1 MDVKK
6 SDWKTMPIPVEKV
19 DLGYQKVFRAA
30 DVKKIMSGYKPHDME
45 DKWFIYYED
54 SWVYFVRSW
63 TGYHIFGFE
72 LAVSP
77 DGSARVVASWA
88 NRNPD
93 EYQSK
98 SKENDIQ
105 NIDDLI
111 NGMFDVTINSIL

>member
-19 DLGYQKVFRAA
+19 DLGYQKVFLAA
-30 DVKKIMSGYKPHDME
+30 DAKKIMSGYNPESMD
-45 DKWFIYYED
+45 DRWFIYYED
-54 SWVYFVRSW
+54 SLVYFVRSW
-63 TGYHIFGFE
+63 TGYHIFGFK

-77 DGSARVVASWA
+77 NGSANVIGSWA
-88 NRNPD
+88 NRNID

-105 NIDDLI
+105 TINDLI
-111 NGMFDVTINSIL
+111 DGIFDVRSND

>member
-6 SDWKTMPIPVEKV
+6 SDWKTMPIPVEIV
-19 DLGYQKVFRAA
+19 DLGYQKVFC
-30 DVKKIMSGYKPHDME
+30 DVDAKKIMSGYKPEDM
-45 DKWFIYYED
+45 DDRWFIYYED

-63 TGYHIFGFE
+63 TGYHIFGFK

-77 DGSARVVASWA
+77 NGSANVIASWA
-88 NRNPD
+88 NRNID

-105 NIDDLI
+105 TINDLI
-111 NGMFDVTINSIL
+111 NGIFDVSSND

>member
-1 MDVKK
+1 
-6 SDWKTMPIPVEKV
+6 MPIPVEKA

-30 DVKKIMSGYKPHDME
+30 DVKKIMSGYKPEDMN
-45 DKWFIYYED
+45 DRWFIYCED

-63 TGYHIFGFE
+63 TGHHIFGFE

-77 DGSARVVASWA
+77 DRSASVVASWA
-88 NRNPD
+88 NREID

-105 NIDDLI
+105 TITDLI
-111 NGMFDVTINSIL
+111 NAIFELDSDD

>member
-1 MDVKK
+1 VDVKK

-19 DLGYQKVFRAA
+19 DLGYQKVFLAA
-30 DVKKIMSGYKPHDME
+30 DAKKIMSGYNPESMY

-63 TGYHIFGFE
+63 TGYHIFEFK

-77 DGSARVVASWA
+77 NGSANVIASWA
-88 NRNPD
+88 NRNID

-105 NIDDLI
+105 TINDLI
-111 NGMFDVTINSIL
+111 NGIFDVRSND

>member
-6 SDWKTMPIPVEKV
+6 SDWKTMPIPVEKA

-30 DVKKIMSGYKPHDME
+30 DAKKIMSGHKPEDM
-45 DKWFIYYED
+45 DDRWFIYYED

-63 TGYHIFGFE
+63 TGYHIFGFK

-77 DGSARVVASWA
+77 NGSANVIASWA
-88 NRNPD
+88 NRNID

-105 NIDDLI
+105 TINDLI
-111 NGMFDVTINSIL
+111 NGIFDVRSND